1 MNSNLSIPKITEI
14 MVEFV
19 KRDNINA
26 PTKMKYVKSTI

>member
-1 MNSNLSIPKITEI
+1 

-26 PTKMKYVKSTI
+26 PTKMKYVKSTILSLLIYFIPIMK